1 MTGTTHA
8 PGRIAPPAAIAAALD
23 RAVGLARRGPLHDP
37 NPRVGCV
44 LLAPDG
50 TTLAEGHHGGAGTP
64 HAEAAALA
72 AAGPAAAGATAVV
85 TLEPCSH
92 HGRTP
97 PCATA
102 LVEAGVAH
110 VVYAV
115 ADPTR
120 AGGGARTLTSAGVRV
135 DHQPHPGA
143 EDLVAD
149 WARAARLGRPHVTW
163 KVASTLDGRV
173 AAADGT
179 SRWITSPEA
188 RRAAHQVRSQVEA
201 VLVGTGTA
209 LTDDPSLTARDAD
222 GTLLADQP
230 LRVVVGERDLPAGS
244 ALALAAGGALSGE
257 DGAPERTSSTGD
269 QSARGGAVL
278 HLRTHDPARVLDELR
293 ERGVHSVLLEGG
305 PTLGGAFWRAGLV
318 DELLVHLAPALL
330 GAGPLAVPDLGI
342 TTIGDAARLDLVDL
356 TRLGPDLQLRLR
368 PTAGATA
375 ANSTSDPAASTSSTQ
390 ASSTTPD
397 PTPQED

>member
-1 MTGTTHA
+1 M
-8 PGRIAPPAAIAAALD
+8 
-23 RAVGLARRGPLHDP
+23 
-37 NPRVGCV
+37 
-44 LLAPDG
+44 
-50 TTLAEGHHGGAGTP
+50 
-64 HAEAAALA
+64 
-72 AAGPAAAGATAVV
+72 
-85 TLEPCSH
+85 
-92 HGRTP
+92 
-97 PCATA
+97 
-102 LVEAGVAH
+102 
-110 VVYAV
+110 
-115 ADPTR
+115 
-120 AGGGARTLTSAGVRV
+120 
-135 DHQPHPGA
+135 
-143 EDLVAD
+143 
-149 WARAARLGRPHVTW
+149 TW

-188 RRAAHQVRSQVEA
+188 RRAAHQVRSQVGA

-244 ALALAAGGALSGE
+244 ALALAAGGALSAE
-257 DGAPERTSSTGD
+257 
-269 QSARGGAVL
+269 GGAVL

-342 TTIGDAARLDLVDL
+342 TTISDAARLDLVDL

-368 PTAGATA
+368 PTAGGTA
-375 ANSTSDPAASTSSTQ
+375 ADSTSDPATSTSSTQ
-390 ASSTTPD
+390 ATSTTPD